1 MKITKQK
8 TFFASYWNTQ
18 TQKFFGE
25 KKLHDIDNYWL

>member
-1 MKITKQK
+1 MKITKKKLFLQVIG
-8 TFFASYWNTQ
+8 TQ